1 MFRPRCYRQFSPYEV
16 PPPPLLQEICDVKFG
31 DMPVPAI
38 PVVPLTRQ
46 AWKLIGS
53 VERVKDGSVKEAIKE
68 CDSKY
73 DLMYLL
79 SSPTINGVFEYCART
94 EDGEMIYIEGH
105 CDLENGDVIK
115 NVGHIHFKYKVKLY
129 PRYRN

>member
-1 MFRPRCYRQFSPYEV
+1 MFPPYCSRQFAPSFI
-16 PPPPLLQEICDVKFG
+16 PPPPILRESCDVKFG
-31 DMPVPAI
+31 DMPRPVI
-38 PVVPLTRQ
+38 PLIFPPKQ

-53 VERVKDGSVKEAIKE
+53 VERVKSGTVQETVKE

-79 SSPTINGVFEYCART
+79 SMPTINGVFEYCAQT
-94 EDGEMIYIEGH
+94 EDGEMILIEGH